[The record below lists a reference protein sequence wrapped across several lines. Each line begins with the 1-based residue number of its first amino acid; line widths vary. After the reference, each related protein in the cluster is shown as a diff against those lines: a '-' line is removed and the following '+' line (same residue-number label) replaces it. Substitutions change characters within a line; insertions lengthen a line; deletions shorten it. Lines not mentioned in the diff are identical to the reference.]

1 MQHSYECV
9 FAFQPPATFLAEDWG
24 WLCANCW
31 MDTLWV
37 DLSSLC
43 RGGASCRPPWE
54 IRKTRTFAWL
64 LMPHVDSGAVP
75 LEFLSAS
82 RNHSFYVSAPESYG
96 AWDIHQFL
104 PFTFCLIM
112 FLRSWAVIYLIAV
125 KQFLTNLNAFSPCRL
140 TNVQKGPP
148 SSHFTVISY
157 SLCIYSGFLL
167 WNVLLFFLFI
177 FLFFKFESLLTLH
190 FFLPASSSENICC
203 CSLSL

>member
-1 MQHSYECV
+1 MNVSLHFNHPQHSWQRIEGGCV
-9 FAFQPPATFLAEDWG
+9 QTVGWTPCGWTSALCVEAAQAAVRREGFERLA
-24 WLCANCW
+24 
-31 MDTLWV
+31 
-37 DLSSLC
+37 
-43 RGGASCRPPWE
+43 
-54 IRKTRTFAWL
+54 TFAWL
-64 LMPHVDSGAVP
+64 LMPHVDSAAVP

-82 RNHSFYVSAPESYG
+82 RNHSFYRSAPESYG

-148 SSHFTVISY
+148 SSHFIVISY

-177 FLFFKFESLLTLH
+177 YFF
-190 FFLPASSSENICC
+190 
-203 CSLSL
+203 